1 MTPLN
6 HADLRERSVWRNR
19 HFLYLWGATAISQL
33 GTQITFLGLPVFAVT
48 ILNATPLETS
58 VLAMLGWVPM
68 VALGFV
74 AGAIVD
80 RSKRQPLLIWCD
92 VARALILITIPV
104 VYMSGWLSIWYL
116 YVVVLLSGVFTTFFD
131 TAYQAWVPTLV
142 PQKQLVA
149 ANSGL
154 EVAQSGTRIV
164 GPSLAG
170 ALITL
175 LTAPI
180 AIILDALSYLISA
193 LFLLGI
199 RHQEARSDI
208 TASKPQQPRSL
219 GMEIKEGLTYFWQQP
234 LLRSI
239 LGCTMLMS
247 VGWALVEGILLFYII
262 RTLGLDAGLTGLIFS
277 AGNVGLLVAATLTG
291 RFVQRWGLGLTLSV
305 ALILHAVGILL
316 MALATLAP
324 FPLIIAGYL
333 VRAVGVVA
341 YNISQ
346 LTIRQSITPP
356 SMLGRVTATARVIAW
371 ASIPSGLLIGGLLA
385 TTIGLQPTVW
395 AGAMLS
401 FLALLPLA
409 FGDVWRVR
417 NLPPLSTGELES

>member
-1 MTPLN
+1 MKRLTRANPQ
-6 HADLRERSVWRNR
+6 EWGVWGNR
-19 HFLYLWGATAISQL
+19 DFLCLWGATAISQL
-33 GTQITFLGLPVFAVT
+33 GTQITFLGLPLLAVT

-58 VLAMLGWVPM
+58 ILAMLGWVPM

-74 AGAIVD
+74 AGAMVD
-80 RSKRQPLLIWCD
+80 RSRRQSLLIWCD
-92 VARALILITIPV
+92 VARALVLITIPV
-104 VYMSGWLSIWYL
+104 TSMLGLLSIGHL
-116 YVVVLLSGVFTTFFD
+116 YAVVLLSGVFTTFFD
-131 TAYQAWVPTLV
+131 TAYQARVPTLV
-142 PQKQLVA
+142 PQEQLVA

-154 EVAQSGTRIV
+154 EIAQSGTRIV

-180 AIILDALSYLISA
+180 AIILHALSYLISA

-199 RHQEARSDI
+199 RHQEARSDV
-208 TASKPQQPRSL
+208 TTSEPRQPRSL
-219 GMEIKEGLTYFWQQP
+219 GMDIKEGLTYFWQQP

-247 VGWALVEGILLFYII
+247 VGWALVEGILLFYLI

-291 RFVQRWGLGLTLSV
+291 RFVQYWGLGPTLSV
-305 ALILHAVGILL
+305 ALVLHAVGILL
-316 MALATLAP
+316 IALAPLAP
-324 FPLIIAGYL
+324 LPLIMVGYL
-333 VRAVGVVA
+333 VRAFGVVA

-346 LTIRQSITPP
+346 LTIRQSVTPP
-356 SMLGRVTATARVIAW
+356 YMLGRVTATARVIGW
-371 ASIPSGLLIGGLLA
+371 ASIPSGLLLGGLCA

-395 AGAMLS
+395 AGALLS

-409 FGDVWRVR
+409 LGSVWRVS
-417 NLPPLSTGELES
+417 NLSPLRTR